1 MLALEKSWVD
11 SYVGHLPEVRARD
24 LVKGVG
30 YQVVS
35 HHAEGCRLY
44 SGGKCSCRPD
54 VHFYAEA
61 RDNPAVLQ
69 PRYSQKAPLLR

>member
-1 MLALEKSWVD
+1 MDAFDVSDLQA
-11 SYVGHLPEVRARD
+11 VRARD

-35 HHAEGCRLY
+35 HHAEWCRLY

-69 PRYSQKAPLLR
+69 LRYSQKAPLLR